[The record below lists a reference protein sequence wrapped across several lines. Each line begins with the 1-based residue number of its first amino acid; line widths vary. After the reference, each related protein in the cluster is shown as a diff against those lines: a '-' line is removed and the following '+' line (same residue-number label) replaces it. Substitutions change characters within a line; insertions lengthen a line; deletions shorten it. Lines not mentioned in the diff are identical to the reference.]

1 MPYAV
6 TFALGRFSLDIAVST
21 PNPVIKPIIISSMV
35 PVMPDTSKIVAAVIA
50 ANDAVINVP
59 ANSL

>member
-6 TFALGRFSLDIAVST
+6 TFTFGFFSLATEKST
-21 PNPVIKPIIISSMV
+21 PNPVIKPITNSSTC
-35 PVMPDTSKIVAAVIA
+35 PVIDATSNTEAAAIA

-59 ANSL
+59 TNSL